1 MWRTRTTVQ
10 PNADRRTFY
19 VHILAKR
26 CETHEKRESVHD
38 SSLFDARTK
47 RKMENAKPR
56 LGGKMASRL
65 TSRLRGDART
75 PKRTKH
81 PEVRD
86 GKQKEAE
93 VLPDVRSHHV
103 LIAICLFM
111 KRGCFSVVI
120 ETNTIT
126 FSKQFDA
133 E

>member
-1 MWRTRTTVQ
+1 
-10 PNADRRTFY
+10 
-19 VHILAKR
+19 
-26 CETHEKRESVHD
+26 
-38 SSLFDARTK
+38 
-47 RKMENAKPR
+47 MENAKPR

-86 GKQKEAE
+86 EKQKEAQ
-93 VLPDVRSHHV
+93 VLPDVSSHHV

-111 KRGCFSVVI
+111 KRACFSAVI

-126 FSKQFDA
+126 FSKQVDA